1 MAISVNNPVVCWSQ
15 RQYSLVSVGEGGGQQ
30 FPVLSRKLVSFLL
43 SQEYWRTIFFFK
55 MLTISYMCS
64 KNRGHTD
71 PHYPL

>member
-43 SQEYWRTIFFFK
+43 SQEYWRIIFFLK
-55 MLTISYMCS
+55 C
-64 KNRGHTD
+64 
-71 PHYPL
+71 